1 MQKGVLNREHPFFTK
16 ESDELT
22 MQNLPE
28 RLFFQKKTGHSICM
42 FEKSCIF
49 AASNKKTLGYG
60 VMVTLQILVL
70 SFLVRIQVAQQGKSY
85 RACS

>member
-28 RLFFQKKTGHSICM
+28 RLFFKKKQATA
-42 FEKSCIF
+42 F
-49 AASNKKTLGYG
+49 ACLKKVVSLHRQTKRHWA
-60 VMVTLQILVL
+60 MV
-70 SFLVRIQVAQQGKSY
+70 
-85 RACS
+85 

>member
-1 MQKGVLNREHPFFTK
+1 MQKGVLNREHPFSQKNQTNSLCK
-16 ESDELT
+16 TCLSD
-22 MQNLPE
+22 
-28 RLFFQKKTGHSICM
+28 FFSKKTGHSICM

-49 AASNKKTLGYG
+49 APSNKKTLGYG

-85 RACS
+85 EQAL

>member
-28 RLFFQKKTGHSICM
+28 RLFFKKNRPQH
-42 FEKSCIF
+42 
-49 AASNKKTLGYG
+49 LH
-60 VMVTLQILVL
+60 V
-70 SFLVRIQVAQQGKSY
+70 
-85 RACS
+85 